1 MDCHLWMYQDSPER
15 LHGVDYCNGV
25 EGFVNYTLSN
35 PKKY

>member
-1 MDCHLWMYQDSPER
+1 MDCRLWMYRDSPER
-15 LHGVDYCNGV
+15 LHGIDYCNEV